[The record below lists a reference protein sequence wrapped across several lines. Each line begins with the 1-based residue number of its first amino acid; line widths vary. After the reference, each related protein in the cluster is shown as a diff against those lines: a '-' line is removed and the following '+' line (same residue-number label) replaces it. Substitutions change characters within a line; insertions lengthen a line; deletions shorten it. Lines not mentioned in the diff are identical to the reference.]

1 MAEGSLTLR
10 IITPEGANPQVEA
23 DYVVLPGADGYIGIL
38 PRHIS
43 LVLALKA
50 GVLSYREAG
59 KDAGSEMEMVA
70 VSGGFAEV
78 SDDVITVLAD
88 TAEYA
93 EQVDVE
99 RAREALRR
107 AEERLS
113 RSSTDIDAV
122 RARAALERAMTRLR
136 AAGENERRGTDD

>member
-1 MAEGSLTLR
+1 MAEGSLILK
-10 IITPEGANPQVEA
+10 IITPEGAKPQVEA
-23 DYVVLPGADGYIGIL
+23 DYVVLPGADGYIGVL
-38 PRHIS
+38 PGHIG

-59 KDAGSEMEMVA
+59 RDASAEKEMVA

-78 SDDVITVLAD
+78 SDDIITVLAD

-99 RAREALRR
+99 RARAALRR

-113 RSSTDIDAV
+113 QATTDTDVI

-136 AAGENERRGTDD
+136 AAGVEEGRGAGD

>member
-10 IITPEGANPQVEA
+10 IITPEGANPEVQA
-23 DYVVLPGADGYIGIL
+23 GYVVLPGADGYIGIL